1 MQTPAALVAGDR
13 VSIVA
18 PSSPFPR
25 DRFLGGLAWLAGR
38 YTIQLRSD
46 IFAKNGYLAGS
57 DERRLA
63 ELQAALDADET
74 KAIFAARGG
83 YGATRLL
90 AQLDWTKFRSNP
102 KWLVGFSDITALH
115 LQCQAFRI
123 CSLHAANVTGLA
135 LQSSSARSAL
145 MRTLEGTCFSAS
157 VQGLTALRE
166 SMLRDT
172 AVATGSLFGGNLSL
186 LVSEAAAQRLHVPDD
201 AIWILEDVT
210 ERPYR
215 VDRMLI
221 SLLPFLVRARAIVFG
236 EFSQCL
242 PGPDHVTTT
251 DVLREFAQRLPTSC
265 PVYAADWFGHGEEN
279 PPLVLGSRATLH
291 AGALHM
297 RW

>member
-38 YTIQLRSD
+38 YTLQLRSD
-46 IFAKNGYLAGS
+46 IFANAGYLAGS

-63 ELQAALDADET
+63 ELQTALDSEQT

-90 AQLDWTKFRSNP
+90 SQLDWTKFRTHP

-115 LQCQAFRI
+115 LQCQAFGV

-135 LQSSSARSAL
+135 SQSSSARSAL
-145 MRTLEGTCFSAS
+145 MRTLEGTRSSAS
-157 VQGLTALRE
+157 VHGLLSLKDRRLPLVE
-166 SMLRDT
+166 
-172 AVATGSLFGGNLSL
+172 GQLFGGNLSL
-186 LVSEAAAQRLHVPDD
+186 LVSEAAAQRLRVPED
-201 AIWILEDVT
+201 AIWIIEDVT

-215 VDRMLI
+215 VDRMLT
-221 SLLPFLVRARAIVFG
+221 SLLPFLAKARAIVFG
-236 EFSQCL
+236 EFSQCA
-242 PGPDHVTTT
+242 PGPDGITIAHV
-251 DVLREFAQRLPTSC
+251 LHELPVNC
-265 PVYAADWFGHGEEN
+265 PVYSGDWFGHGSEN
-279 PPLVLGSRATLH
+279 PPIVLGARVTLH
-291 AGALHM
+291 DGALHM
-297 RW
+297 SW